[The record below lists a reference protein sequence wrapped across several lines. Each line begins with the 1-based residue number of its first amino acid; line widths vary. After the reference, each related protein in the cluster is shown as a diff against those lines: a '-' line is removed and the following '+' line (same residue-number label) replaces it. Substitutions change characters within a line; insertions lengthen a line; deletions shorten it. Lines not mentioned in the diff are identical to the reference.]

1 MLPGK
6 EFDDPVGD
14 PRDHLNRKKHEKY
27 MKNTWKI
34 HGKYMENTWKIH
46 EKHVRNT
53 WKIHVKCM

>member
-27 MKNTWKI
+27 MKNT
-34 HGKYMENTWKIH
+34 
-46 EKHVRNT
+46 
-53 WKIHVKCM
+53 